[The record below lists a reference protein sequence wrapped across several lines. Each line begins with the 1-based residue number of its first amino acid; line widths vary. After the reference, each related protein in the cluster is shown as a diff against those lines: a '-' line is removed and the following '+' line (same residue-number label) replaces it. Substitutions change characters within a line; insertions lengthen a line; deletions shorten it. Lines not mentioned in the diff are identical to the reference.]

1 MRNASGHMNILK
13 YYESGEALAK
23 DMGEG
28 INQWIAHLEP
38 RASNACS
45 TETISEE
52 ECLEAVVG
60 LLPDGQVQGIRHL
73 VAGSWSVPWFS
84 GVSSLKIAR

>member
-1 MRNASGHMNILK
+1 MNPARLC
-13 YYESGEALAK
+13 AL
-23 DMGEG
+23 
-28 INQWIAHLEP
+28 P

-60 LLPDGQVQGIRHL
+60 LLPDGQVQGRRHL
-73 VAGSWSVPWFS
+73 VAGSWAHVPVGCSVQS
-84 GVSSLKIAR
+84 GGGDWAAHGAGQT